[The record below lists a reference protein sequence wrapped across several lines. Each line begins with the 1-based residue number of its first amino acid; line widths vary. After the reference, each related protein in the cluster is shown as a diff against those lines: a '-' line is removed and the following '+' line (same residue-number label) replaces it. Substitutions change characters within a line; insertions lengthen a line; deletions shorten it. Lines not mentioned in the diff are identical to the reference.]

1 MWMSAWFFARFAL
14 GLKFSLYPLIGI
26 IINSFGIDYTNEGFN
41 VKKEVTVIIETYEEI
56 RWFIAEELGQ
66 A

>member
-26 IINSFGIDYTNEGFN
+26 INSFGIDYINEGFN